1 MITAENLTFSYTG
14 SAPFILNGLELKIN
28 NGEYVSVVGDN
39 GCGKSTLMKLILR
52 FLKPT
57 HGSIVTDAKKIGYVP
72 QKSDSANYGFPI
84 TVYEML
90 NSYRKLLKIK
100 DRHVV
105 AQSLRQLGLSDFSS
119 SLMGNLSG
127 GQAQKALIARALMG
141 NPDLLLL
148 DEPSAG
154 VDIDSQRE
162 IYAFF
167 EEAERRAGHYDSVRR
182 AQSGRGNL
190 ELYDDFSPARRTGTF
205 LYTAEIFRRISR
217 KGGAPCLVTASCRTR
232 FSFRFSSR
240 YYVRA

>member
-162 IYAFF
+162 IYAFLKKLNAEQGITIVSVEHNLDAAISNSTTIF
-167 EEAERRAGHYDSVRR
+167 HLHGGQGHFCTPQKYSEEYLG
-182 AQSGRGNL
+182 
-190 ELYDDFSPARRTGTF
+190 
-205 LYTAEIFRRISR
+205 
-217 KGGAPCLVTASCRTR
+217 KGAHHA
-232 FSFRFSSR
+232 
-240 YYVRA
+240 

>member
-1 MITAENLTFSYTG
+1 MIKAENLAFSYSG
-14 SAPFILNGLELKIN
+14 SPPFVLNGINLEIN

-57 HGSIVTDAKKIGYVP
+57 HGSIVACAKKIGYVP
-72 QKSDSANYGFPI
+72 QKSDSTNSGFPI

-100 DRHVV
+100 DKNVV
-105 AQSLRQLGLSDFSS
+105 KESLRQVGLSDFSG

-127 GQAQKALIARALMG
+127 GQAQKVLIARALMG
-141 NPDLLLL
+141 NPDLLVL

-162 IYAFF
+162 IYALLKRLNTEHGITIVSVEHNLDAAISNSTTIFHLQCGHGHF
-167 EEAERRAGHYDSVRR
+167 CTPKKYSEEYLGKDGSHA
-182 AQSGRGNL
+182 
-190 ELYDDFSPARRTGTF
+190 
-205 LYTAEIFRRISR
+205 
-217 KGGAPCLVTASCRTR
+217 
-232 FSFRFSSR
+232 
-240 YYVRA
+240 